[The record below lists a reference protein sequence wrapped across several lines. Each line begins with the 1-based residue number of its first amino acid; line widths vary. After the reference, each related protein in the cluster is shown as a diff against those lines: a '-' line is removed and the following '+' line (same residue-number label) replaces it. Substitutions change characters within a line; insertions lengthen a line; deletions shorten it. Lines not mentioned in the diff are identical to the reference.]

1 MERGKLKVRVG
12 TVVSDRMDKTVVVAV
27 ESHYRHPIYK
37 KILRKIKRFKVH
49 DPEKS
54 SKVGDVV
61 KISETRPVSR
71 TKRWRLV
78 EVIKKAE

>member
-12 TVVSDRMDKTVVVAV
+12 TVVSDRMDKTVVVAI

-54 SKVGDVV
+54 SKIGDVV

-71 TKRWRLV
+71 TKRWRLI